1 MRTSTRMA
9 PPFFYALLVGACSN
23 NDSYPKEYIG
33 FERAMTDHTFDAN
46 NQEETITIK
55 IVAGEK
61 QDEDQKLK
69 LNSSQPQVL
78 KITEPNPIIAK
89 GKKSVKVDVILY
101 PQKIAKGQRMLTLT
115 CKPERK
121 DTKVSEMSIHL
132 RKK

>member
-9 PPFFYALLVGACSN
+9 LPFFYALLVGACSN

-89 GKKSVKVDVILY
+89 GKKSVKVDVILN
-101 PQKIAKGQRMLTLT
+101 QGQRFPSLT

>member
-9 PPFFYALLVGACSN
+9 LPFFYALLVGACSN

-69 LNSSQPQVL
+69 LNSSQPQVHFFFFFRSTNGFTGKSSTSA
-78 KITEPNPIIAK
+78 KIGFLHSLQYQTGNGTPK
-89 GKKSVKVDVILY
+89 
-101 PQKIAKGQRMLTLT
+101 
-115 CKPERK
+115 
-121 DTKVSEMSIHL
+121 
-132 RKK
+132 